1 MKPPTK
7 YENMRMNRAAAECRA
22 AHGPAGAAI
31 PALPDK
37 PAAEPTKP
45 PTMTVDG
52 VEYIETVLGL
62 SWLHQSQPGWL
73 LRFVRR
79 CRQSSVWWHM
89 RRTRRDLRKGLPK
102 CPPHSLPGV

>member
-52 VEYIETVLGL
+52 VEYIEKPSWGCPGCINHSRDGFCGL
-62 SWLHQSQPGWL
+62 FGDVAKVAFGGTCDERAVIYVKAS
-73 LRFVRR
+73 
-79 CRQSSVWWHM
+79 
-89 RRTRRDLRKGLPK
+89 
-102 CPPHSLPGV
+102 